1 MESGAI
7 GHFIFDEVAAVWK
20 RKSPT
25 PHAASKVWVEL
36 DRSSYL
42 TRTRTREIRK
52 PINAWSFPDCRA
64 QVCMMPQNMVSAMG
78 GSLLVVKARLKIKDA
93 GGHELP
99 VDGAVFVIISRVD
112 KRTGLLKSSR

>member
-1 MESGAI
+1 
-7 GHFIFDEVAAVWK
+7 
-20 RKSPT
+20 
-25 PHAASKVWVEL
+25 
-36 DRSSYL
+36 
-42 TRTRTREIRK
+42 
-52 PINAWSFPDCRA
+52 
-64 QVCMMPQNMVSAMG
+64 MMPQNMVSAMG